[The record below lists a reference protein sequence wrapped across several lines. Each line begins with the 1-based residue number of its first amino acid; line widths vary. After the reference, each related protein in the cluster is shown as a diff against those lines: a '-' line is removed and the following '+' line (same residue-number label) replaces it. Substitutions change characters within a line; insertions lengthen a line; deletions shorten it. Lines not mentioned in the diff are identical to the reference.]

1 MGTLGVA
8 VRNLMTLLIVR
19 ISSKTAKGVSVNMRR
34 PVWLTAAAIVLS
46 AALLVTGCG
55 SAQQPAPEP
64 PPSQNEPQP
73 SPPTPPTDNPTQPTS
88 PETPPE
94 TPGGGEPEVPD
105 LPGDKD
111 ALKNALKAET
121 PITYTVVIADAPR
134 DMDKTAYLDQ
144 MLAEQGYPGKNEILL
159 VIFPADNY
167 NIRFAMGALVFDRKI
182 SLQQMLEMVQN
193 QYLARSRR
201 GDPAG
206 GLADL
211 INAINE
217 KAK

>member
-19 ISSKTAKGVSVNMRR
+19 ISSKTVKGVSLNMRR

-46 AALLVTGCG
+46 AALLVSGCG
-55 SAQQPAPEP
+55 SAQQPAPDP
-64 PPSQNEPQP
+64 PPTQTEPQP
-73 SPPTPPTDNPTQPTS
+73 SPPPPPTDNPNPPTA
-88 PETPPE
+88 ETPPE
-94 TPGGGEPEVPD
+94 TPGGNEPEVPD
-105 LPGDKD
+105 LPGDKE
-111 ALKNALKAET
+111 ALRTALKAET
-121 PITYTVVIADAPR
+121 PITYTIVIADAPR
-134 DMDKTAYLDQ
+134 EMDKTAYLDQ

-167 NIRFAMGALVFDRKI
+167 NTRFAMGALVFDRKI

-217 KAK
+217 KVK

>member
-19 ISSKTAKGVSVNMRR
+19 ISSKTVKGVSLNMRR

-46 AALLVTGCG
+46 AALLVSGCG

-64 PPSQNEPQP
+64 PPTQTEPQP
-73 SPPTPPTDNPTQPTS
+73 SPPPPPTDNPNPPTA
-88 PETPPE
+88 ETPPE
-94 TPGGGEPEVPD
+94 TPGGSEPEVPD
-105 LPGDKD
+105 LPGDKE
-111 ALKNALKAET
+111 ALRTALKAET
-121 PITYTVVIADAPR
+121 PITYTIVIADAPR
-134 DMDKTAYLDQ
+134 EMDKTAYLDQ

-211 INAINE
+211 IDAINQ
-217 KAK
+217 KVK

>member
-1 MGTLGVA
+1 MGTLGIA

-34 PVWLTAAAIVLS
+34 PVWLIAAVMILS
-46 AALLVTGCG
+46 TALLATGCG

-64 PPSQNEPQP
+64 PPTQTEPQP
-73 SPPTPPTDNPTQPTS
+73 SPPAPPTDNPTPPST
-88 PETPPE
+88 PETPPA
-94 TPGGGEPEVPD
+94 TPGGSEPEVPD
-105 LPGDKD
+105 LPGDKE
-111 ALKNALKAET
+111 ALRSALKAET
-121 PITYTVVIADAPR
+121 PITYTIVIADAPR
-134 DMDKTAYLDQ
+134 EMDKTAYLDQ

-159 VIFPADNY
+159 VLFPADNY

-182 SLQQMLEMVQN
+182 SLQQMLEMVQS
-193 QYLARSRR
+193 QYLTRSRR

-217 KAK
+217 KVK